1 MPIPPGTHT
10 FGPDNANLLVRTGR
24 TGAAAKAGH
33 NLLIQVTAWQATLVI
48 GNDPAQNS
56 LVLDVDATSLRVREG
71 TGGMQELGE
80 DDMANIEQ
88 TIDDEILSRQSIE
101 FRSTAVEV
109 SADGARI
116 GVQGELTIVGNTS
129 PIGLELAVGDNGR
142 LSGTVVVKQ
151 TDWGITPYSTLFGTL
166 KVVDEVEVEIDA
178 APFEG
183 APPDVPLSSE
193 SGSYVPAP
201 LVDPRVSAFLWALL
215 CFLVLW
221 FDIAAVGVAQS
232 TSVTFA
238 LVASAFVYLFVRAR
252 GSGRN

>member
-1 MPIPPGTHT
+1 
-10 FGPDNANLLVRTGR
+10 
-24 TGAAAKAGH
+24 
-33 NLLIQVTAWQATLVI
+33 
-48 GNDPAQNS
+48 
-56 LVLDVDATSLRVREG
+56 
-71 TGGMQELGE
+71 MQELGE

-238 LVASAFVYLFVRAR
+238 LVASAFVYLFVKAR